1 MECWRDGVL
10 EYWSIGVLE
19 YWSTGVLEYW
29 SVSIPP
35 QLHPSST
42 PSLHLSFCT
51 VRYFTY
57 KGEYMNPDTLQGV
70 IPPIV
75 TPFLE
80 NEDVDFQVTRREV
93 KYLLSTGID
102 GIAATGSTGEGA
114 LLSDEDIKRILA
126 RVVEENTMGLP
137 VIGGVIRNSTR
148 DAIKT
153 AGIAKEAG
161 ADALLVTPVF
171 YHGATSE
178 GNYEYYKTIGEA
190 VELPLIVYN
199 VVPTNLISS
208 EVMLKLCEIVHV
220 VGIKQVDPKGL
231 VDMVLTC
238 GEETKVFSACDEMLY
253 STYVAGACGTIAA
266 IVTVAPEL
274 CVRQWQAFKNG
285 DQKTAQDIQQKLAY
299 LVKAY
304 SDKPFPGK
312 VKELLNQQ
320 GRPVGKARSPVLEPT
335 QEEKVYIQES
345 LKRAGLI

>member
-1 MECWRDGVL
+1 
-10 EYWSIGVLE
+10 
-19 YWSTGVLEYW
+19 
-29 SVSIPP
+29 
-35 QLHPSST
+35 
-42 PSLHLSFCT
+42 
-51 VRYFTY
+51 
-57 KGEYMNPDTLQGV
+57 MNLDKLQGV

-75 TPFLE
+75 TPFKE
-80 NEDVDFQVTRREV
+80 NEDVDLETTRREV
-93 KYLLSTGID
+93 NYLLSTGID

-114 LLSDEDIKRILA
+114 LLSDEEIGAILET
-126 RVVEENTMGLP
+126 VVEENAVGIP

-153 AGIAKEAG
+153 AQIAKEIG
-161 ADALLVTPVF
+161 VDALLVTPVF
-171 YHGATSE
+171 YHGATPE
-178 GNYEYYKTIGEA
+178 GNYEYYQAIGEA

-199 VVPTNLISS
+199 VVPTNLISP
-208 EVMLKLCEIVHV
+208 EVMVKLCEIEHV

-238 GEETKVFSACDEMLY
+238 GERTKVFSACDEMLY
-253 STYVAGACGTIAA
+253 STYIAGACGTISA

-312 VKELLNQQ
+312 VKELINQL
-320 GRPVGKARSPVLEPT
+320 GRPVGKARSPILEPT
-335 QEEKVYIQES
+335 AEERNSIQKS
-345 LKRAGLI
+345 LRRVGLI